1 MADILKVV
9 LLSAG
14 IVLLQFL
21 SSNEIDAQPLQELFV
36 SPTDG
41 GECSREQNCHT
52 LRMYLQDVEHYFRS
66 NTTFHFLPGI
76 HRVSWS
82 ESTSV
87 IVRNISDLVLSG
99 PSSETNL
106 PLVSIEC
113 NSNLELCFS
122 TVRKLTISNIEL
134 NKCGFNT
141 TESVSPM
148 VMKSPY
154 ERSRNSHLRLPAAI
168 KIVNSHTVVLN
179 SISVQNSYKYGM
191 IGINVLGIFVI
202 TNSIFTNNT

>member
-1 MADILKVV
+1 MCYQQHLGCFAL
-9 LLSAG
+9 
-14 IVLLQFL
+14 
-21 SSNEIDAQPLQELFV
+21 IDLCP
-36 SPTDG
+36 
-41 GECSREQNCHT
+41 REQNCRT

-87 IVRNISDLVLSG
+87 IVSNISDLVLSG

-113 NSNLELCFS
+113 NWNLELCFS

-141 TESVSPM
+141 TESVCPM

-168 KIVNSHTVVLN
+168 KMVNSHTVALN
-179 SISVQNSYKYGM
+179 SFSVQNSYKYGM